1 MLDIICGGKQ
11 LVASLLLEFRD
22 FHNSKRVVQ
31 TVAIIEAKSLVEF
44 SCGCV
49 QER

>member
-1 MLDIICGGKQ
+1 MLDVICGGKQ
-11 LVASLLLEFRD
+11 LVALLLLEFRD
-22 FHNSKRVVQ
+22 FHSSNRDVQ

-49 QER
+49 RER